1 MVPGSQWVPAVT
13 AKVRRDRVDLF
24 LATTRTAFVL
34 REVASVEEIIFW
46 FLFVSG
52 RELRAK
58 SLRWPPSENPG
69 QPISRLPP

>member
-1 MVPGSQWVPAVT
+1 MPAVT

-58 SLRWPPSENPG
+58 SLR
-69 QPISRLPP
+69 